1 MRRRLTEEEHRLWA
15 GAMRSVQPLRP
26 GSRRT
31 NARADAAVDAGEGLV
46 ASPPDHLREAS
57 RPARAG
63 PAPMPNLAPLPRR
76 EKQRLARGR
85 STIEARLDL
94 HGMTQAQAHAA
105 LLRFVQ
111 NAQAQGA
118 RFVLVITG
126 TGARGIA
133 GERGVLRRQVPLW
146 FELPEFRRYV
156 LGFESAHIGHGGEG
170 ALYVRIRRGKSAP
183 GQ

>member
-1 MRRRLTEEEHRLWA
+1 MRRKLTEEEHRLWA
-15 GAMRSVQPLRP
+15 GAVRSVQPLRP
-26 GSRRT
+26 PGGRSRHEP
-31 NARADAAVDAGEGLV
+31 AVLAGEG
-46 ASPPDHLREAS
+46 PPPPVPSNQPEAS
-57 RPARAG
+57 RPAHAG
-63 PAPMPNLAPLPRR
+63 PGPIPKLAPLPRR
-76 EKQRLARGR
+76 ERQRLASGR
-85 STIEARLDL
+85 SMIEARIDL

-126 TGARGIA
+126 TGMRSTA

-156 LGFESAHIGHGGEG
+156 VGFENAHIGHGGEG
-170 ALYVRIRRGKSAP
+170 ALYVRIRRGKSVR
-183 GQ
+183 G